1 MPEPHTLL
9 IFAGASL
16 ALYLAP
22 GPDMLLIANRA
33 IAGGARAGAAAAL
46 GVFAGLIVH
55 MLAAAFGLATL
66 LTVWPV
72 AFTVMKW
79 AGAAYLVYLGL
90 MMLLTRD
97 RGGLSIL
104 PTARGTAWRLFR
116 QGLLV
121 NLMNPKI
128 ALFFMAFLPQFVDPN
143 LMGPLASPAA
153 QILFFGALFNAG
165 SLIWVL
171 TQAALFAR
179 LGAWLFDRPS
189 VRRWIERLSG
199 TVLLALAARLATS
212 ER

>member
-46 GVFAGLIVH
+46 
-55 MLAAAFGLATL
+55 AAFGLATL